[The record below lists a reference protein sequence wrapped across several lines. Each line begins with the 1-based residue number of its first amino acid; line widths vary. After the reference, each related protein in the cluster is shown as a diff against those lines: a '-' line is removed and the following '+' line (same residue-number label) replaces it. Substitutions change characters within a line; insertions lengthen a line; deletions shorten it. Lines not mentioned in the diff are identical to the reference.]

1 MRPTVFQRRVM
12 TIGSSFLCLLQGWP
26 RAQQSDTSPCS
37 YSSSPDYKELTRL
50 RLLYPNVPILALSAT
65 CPPDVLRDLIGILR
79 LPPPTDGRGT
89 GSPSSISRDLSI
101 NQSFSRGTTWYSE
114 VHKSPLSKESALQSR
129 FETVQL
135 SAGRKGH
142 GKVHPGKPPG

>member
-1 MRPTVFQRRVM
+1 VFQRRVM

-26 RAQQSDTSPCS
+26 RAQQSDTSPSS
-37 YSSSPDYKELTRL
+37 YSSSPDYKELSRL

-65 CPPDVLRDLIGILR
+65 CPPDVLRDLIATLR
-79 LPPPTDGRGT
+79 LTPPTDGRGT
-89 GSPSSISRDLSI
+89 GSPWAVRIWLSI
-101 NQSFSRGTTWYSE
+101 NPSFSCGTAWYRE
-114 VHKSPLSKESALQSR
+114 VYKSPLSKESALQSR
-129 FETVQL
+129 FETVEL